1 MPAAS
6 WQLVAL
12 GLREAV
18 IEGLEADG
26 RGGWLTLILA
36 GGGAFAV
43 YVATLFLLRVEELAN
58 LKSLIDQVLARLRS
72 RAA

>member
-1 MPAAS
+1 MA
-6 WQLVAL
+6 LVAL

-18 IEGLEADG
+18 IAGLEADG

-36 GGGAFAV
+36 GGGASAV
-43 YVATLFLLRVEELAN
+43 YAVALILLRVEEFGHLR
-58 LKSLIDQVLARLRS
+58 SLVHQALARVRS